1 MVTRRPNFSGTLFD
15 GHRAHKKPAQI
26 ELTSQHIPLTVPNG
40 YVLHWSYSNLRWTAE
55 TIHFKIES
63 NFTTPSGRQLEI
75 LVLENPDLFETCN
88 KIVSKEFSS
97 SKNRNQFNWTILDS

>member
-1 MVTRRPNFSGTLFD
+1 MVTRRLQFNGALFD
-15 GHRAHKKPAQI
+15 GQSANKNLVQI
-26 ELTSQHIPLTVPNG
+26 ELTPQHIALTVPSGSAFN
-40 YVLHWSYSNLRWTAE
+40 WRYSNLRWTAE
-55 TIHFKIES
+55 TIPFKIES

>member
-1 MVTRRPNFSGTLFD
+1 MLTRRLYFSGALFD
-15 GHRAHKKPAQI
+15 GQSANKHPVKI
-26 ELTSQHIPLTVPNG
+26 ELTPQHISLTVPDGSVVN
-40 YVLHWSYSNLRWTAE
+40 WPYSNLRWTAE
-55 TIHFKIES
+55 TIPFKIES